1 MLCGYARADRKHS
14 WTFQFSPQS
23 VTSSPIDPPVS
34 QNFGAQIKFVYL
46 WIQLRTFFPARLSLH
61 FPNDNKKLFFVS
73 TRANI
78 SKLFAVL
85 IGFRYLFFP
94 IIHRC
99 FQIFLLFFFL
109 GTIAI
114 WKFYLVMIL
123 FLFCF
128 VLFSRTQKKVWW
140 ENKSIK
146 FESFY
151 ICWSTQSI
159 NVSKANKC
167 FIFYS
172 VVWTV

>member
-99 FQIFLLFFFL
+99 FQIFLLFFFSRHNRDM
-109 GTIAI
+109 
-114 WKFYLVMIL
+114 KIL
-123 FLFCF
+123 SCDDFVFVLFCF
-128 VLFSRTQKKVWW
+128 IFANTKKGLMRKQKHKIW
-140 ENKSIK
+140 ELLHLLKHTIH
-146 FESFY
+146 
-151 ICWSTQSI
+151 
-159 NVSKANKC
+159 
-167 FIFYS
+167 
-172 VVWTV
+172 